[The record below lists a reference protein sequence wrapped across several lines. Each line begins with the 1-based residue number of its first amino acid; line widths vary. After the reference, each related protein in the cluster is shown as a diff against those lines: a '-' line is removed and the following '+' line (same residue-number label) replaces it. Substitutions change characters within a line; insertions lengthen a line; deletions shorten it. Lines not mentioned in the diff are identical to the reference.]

1 MDILITGASRGLGL
15 EATRQYLQQG
25 NRVFATCRQPK
36 TATELQAMQTAFPAH
51 LFIVALEVTD
61 EASRSA
67 AFTAISAQ
75 TDAIDVL
82 INNAGVNSRSAEAGD
97 FESHFTFGKL
107 EADSILSVINT
118 NAVSYLMVAQQFFPL
133 LKQAAA
139 RNGVAKILNI
149 SSWLGS
155 ISRKQD
161 GGNYSYSASKATLNM
176 LNRALAFDVKPH
188 DVISIVANPGWVRT
202 DMGGQRAPLAPEES
216 VAGLLRLIAR
226 ITLDDAGDFFQW
238 DGSKHDW

>member
-25 NRVFATCRQPK
+25 NRVFATCRQPE
-36 TATELQAMQTAFPAH
+36 TATDLQEMRAAFPAQ
-51 LFIVALEVTD
+51 LFIVALGVTD
-61 EASRSA
+61 AASRSA
-67 AFTAISAQ
+67 AFSAVSAH
-75 TDAIDVL
+75 TDAIEVL
-82 INNAGVNSRSAEAGD
+82 INNAGVNSRSAEEGD

-107 EADSILSVINT
+107 EAESILSVINT
-118 NAVSYLMVAQQFFPL
+118 NAVSYLMMAQQFFPL
-133 LKQAAA
+133 LKQAAE
-139 RNGVAKILNI
+139 RHGIAKILNT

-188 DVISIVANPGWVRT
+188 NIVSIVANPGWVRT
-202 DMGGQRAPLAPEES
+202 DMGGLRAPLAPEES
-216 VAGLLRLIAR
+216 VAGLLRLIGR
-226 ITLDDAGDFFQW
+226 VTLDDAGEFFQW